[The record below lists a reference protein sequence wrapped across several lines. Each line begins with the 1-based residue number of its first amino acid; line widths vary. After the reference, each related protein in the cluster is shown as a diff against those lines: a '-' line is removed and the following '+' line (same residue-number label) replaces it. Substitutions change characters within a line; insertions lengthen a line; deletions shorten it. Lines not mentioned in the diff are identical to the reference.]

1 MICRVLVYSYF
12 YQNINVKWGDTTSIN
27 VKVNNGVRQ
36 GGILSPYLFSVYI
49 DVLLQNLKDSG
60 FGCHIGDT
68 FMGTVSYADDVVI
81 LAPSLTSLKQM
92 LNICDKFSDNYNVL
106 FNVDKYQLLHCTND
120 KETVDGLYYQ
130 GVYIKCSTSAV
141 HLGHVLTAKNDTQ
154 IYTYGL
160 IQGFYQFCVKIF
172 LLIISYLSE

>member
-1 MICRVLVYSYF
+1 M
-12 YQNINVKWGDTTSIN
+12 
-27 VKVNNGVRQ
+27 KVNNGVRQ

-81 LAPSLTSLKQM
+81 LAPSFTSLKQM

-106 FNVDKYQLLHCTND
+106 LTN
-120 KETVDGLYYQ
+120 TNYF
-130 GVYIKCSTSAV
+130 I
-141 HLGHVLTAKNDTQ
+141 VLMTKK
-154 IYTYGL
+154 L
-160 IQGFYQFCVKIF
+160 
-172 LLIISYLSE
+172 